1 MSVAVHVFVGVADV
15 LPRRRVVVHGV
26 AMGRVFDVIRPNGR
40 MNEGLLGLLVVIRHP
55 GDPTRIVVVQ
65 LDQGIDLGFRLQVSF
80 E

>member
-1 MSVAVHVFVGVADV
+1 MPVAVHVFVGVADV
-15 LPRRRVVVHGV
+15 LPRRRVVVLGV

-40 MNEGLLGLLVVIRHP
+40 MNEGLLGLLVIRHP

-65 LDQGIDLGFRLQVSF
+65 LDQRIDLGFRLRVSF